1 MQSKGNS
8 LEAKI
13 FNQKIDSNTLWV
25 SFSLFVQEMKNLY
38 GAKGE
43 LYNIKGLIEN
53 LKKYNR
59 IHSDDKTGQNSDGDP
74 IKNNSL
80 TKLFQELE

>member
-25 SFSLFVQEMKNLY
+25 SFSLFVQEMNNLM
-38 GAKGE
+38 K
-43 LYNIKGLIEN
+43 
-53 LKKYNR
+53 
-59 IHSDDKTGQNSDGDP
+59 
-74 IKNNSL
+74 
-80 TKLFQELE
+80 F